1 MKQLQLQSP
10 INYMEKF
17 YCLRAFKISYQN
29 AQITEELEKKKK
41 EKKKGPSSTVRMS
54 RINYLRNNK
63 ILEKLKVAL
72 LKEGCCLAPHL
83 YLSIMFR

>member
-41 EKKKGPSSTVRMS
+41 KKRKGHHLLWECLESITWE
-54 RINYLRNNK
+54 IIKYLRN
-63 ILEKLKVAL
+63 
-72 LKEGCCLAPHL
+72 
-83 YLSIMFR
+83 